1 MDKDLTLI
9 NQKLDNL
16 TFLYE
21 SQRQRQDEINEL
33 VHDVVPLANHM
44 IKLTIDELAE
54 IGTEFQLEDLTF
66 LLKRLLRDTRLLG
79 SLLDQVESFAELAA
93 EGQIMGKQIFHQ
105 LTMELDRFEREGYFD
120 IARATIEVVEKLAQ
134 QISGD
139 DVRKKGDELLDTLHE
154 EIPQNPSLFSLLGQ
168 MNDPKVK
175 RGLYRSLNVLKTIG
189 S

>member
-1 MDKDLTLI
+1 MDKDLAQI
-9 NQKLDNL
+9 NQKLDHL

-21 SQRQRQDEINEL
+21 AQHQRQDEINEL

-54 IGTEFQLEDLTF
+54 IGTEFQLKDLTF

-79 SLLDQVESFAELAA
+79 SLLDQVESFAELAG
-93 EGQIMGKQIFHQ
+93 EGQVLGKQIFHQ

-120 IARATIEVVEKLAQ
+120 IARAGIEVAEKLAHQ
-134 QISGD
+134 FTGD
-139 DVRKKGDELLDTLHE
+139 DVRKMGDDLLETLHE
-154 EIPQNPSLFSLLGQ
+154 EIPQNPSLITLFRQ